1 LVYKKLVSMS
11 DYDGIS
17 WYINMSPFNRYLFM
31 DIMKAIGVA
40 ALTIGA
46 SQVLPVP
53 LAIRDFV
60 TDAGGVALII
70 YLFSTLLKQFPYFSG
85 ISIRFILD
93 ETGATMMED
102 HDMSGMKYVAQQVSS
117 MRWDPMHAGSFRS
130 EDIKPRVPRIAWGK
144 VSKVTENL
152 KSNVIVL
159 HSGLGSMRLFCN
171 EDNYEEVLLYVN
183 TRVNIERYVS

>member
-1 LVYKKLVSMS
+1 MS
-11 DYDGIS
+11 NSDGIS

-40 ALTIGA
+40 SLTIGA
-46 SQVLPVP
+46 AQVLPVP
-53 LAIRDFV
+53 LVIRDFV

-102 HDMSGMKYVAQQVSS
+102 HDVSGMKYVAQQVSS
-117 MRWDPMHAGSFRS
+117 MRWDPMRAGSFRS
-130 EDIKPRVPRIAWGK
+130 EDIKSRVPKLTWGK
-144 VSKVTENL
+144 VSRVTEDV

-159 HSGLGSMRLFCN
+159 HGGLGSMRLFCN
-171 EDNYEEVLLYVN
+171 KDNYDKVLGYVN
-183 TRVNIERYVS
+183 NRLNIERYVN

>member
-1 LVYKKLVSMS
+1 MS

-102 HDMSGMKYVAQQVSS
+102 HDVSGMKYVAQQVSS
-117 MRWDPMHAGSFRS
+117 MRWDPMHAGAFRS

-144 VSKVTENL
+144 VSKVTENP

>member
-53 LAIRDFV
+53 IAIRDFV
-60 TDAGGVALII
+60 TDAGGVALVFYI
-70 YLFSTLLKQFPYFSG
+70 FSTQLKQFPYF
-85 ISIRFILD
+85 
-93 ETGATMMED
+93 
-102 HDMSGMKYVAQQVSS
+102 
-117 MRWDPMHAGSFRS
+117 
-130 EDIKPRVPRIAWGK
+130 
-144 VSKVTENL
+144 
-152 KSNVIVL
+152 
-159 HSGLGSMRLFCN
+159 
-171 EDNYEEVLLYVN
+171 
-183 TRVNIERYVS
+183 